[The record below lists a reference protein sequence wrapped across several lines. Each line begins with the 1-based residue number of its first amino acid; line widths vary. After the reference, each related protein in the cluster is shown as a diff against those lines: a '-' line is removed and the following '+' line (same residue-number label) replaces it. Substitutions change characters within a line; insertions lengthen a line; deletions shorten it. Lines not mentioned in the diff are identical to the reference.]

1 MAAGSETQRRQ
12 TPAGA
17 PPQGSQ
23 TGEAGNTLI
32 LVPVTVL
39 ILLGL
44 AAVALDSA
52 TIFLGQ
58 RRLVD
63 VASSVANDALAA
75 VDVDAFFAQE
85 GTEVVPLD
93 RGRARARRD
102 QLVARQG
109 ADRSLEDLSCR
120 FLALEDGPPTRVEV
134 LCTATVR
141 PIMAPLWPGAPG
153 ERSIQAREVAVGVQD

>member
-1 MAAGSETQRRQ
+1 MGSDVPRR
-12 TPAGA
+12 PLHD
-17 PPQGSQ
+17 PPTRSADARD
-23 TGEAGNTLI
+23 EAGNTLI

-44 AAVALDSA
+44 AAIALDSA

-63 VASSVANDALAA
+63 LASAVANDAVAA
-75 VDVDAFFAQE
+75 VDVDAFFAQT

-93 RGRARARRD
+93 RGRAEARRD
-102 QLVARQG
+102 QLVARQEL
-109 ADRSLEDLSCR
+109 DRSLEDVRCG
-120 FLALEDGPPTRVEV
+120 FVALQDGPPTRVEV
-134 LCTATVR
+134 RCTATVR

-153 ERSIQAREVAVGVQD
+153 VRSIQAREVAVGVQS

>member
-1 MAAGSETQRRQ
+1 MGSDVCPRRVRG
-12 TPAGA
+12 TARPVARR
-17 PPQGSQ
+17 PD
-23 TGEAGNTLI
+23 EAGNALI

-52 TIFLGQ
+52 TVFLGQ

-63 VASSVANDALAA
+63 VASAVANDALAA
-75 VDVDAFFAQE
+75 VDLDAFFSQT

-93 RGRARARRD
+93 RARAEARRD

-109 ADRSLEDLSCR
+109 QDRSLEDVSCR
-120 FLALEDGPPTRVEV
+120 FVALDDGPPTRVEV
-134 LCTATVR
+134 VCTATVR

-153 ERSIQAREVAVGVQD
+153 VRSIQAREVAVGIQD